1 MVIGK
6 TEIAMHNA
14 KNIAVIFFVI
24 KSLLYKRCICH
35 YYIVKGLYVSMKI
48 HLNFC

>member
-24 KSLLYKRCICH
+24 KEPPL
-35 YYIVKGLYVSMKI
+35 
-48 HLNFC
+48 